1 MTSTRTLLKAWNVK
15 PKKQLGQNFLVDPS
29 TAEMIVSRAQISS
42 RDVVLEIGAGLGAL
56 TIPVAGIARQVIAVE
71 RDRQLTR
78 LLKTEL
84 LSHQISNVTLVED
97 DILRINIRELT
108 DEYDQKLILIG
119 NLPYNISSQVLIML
133 IHNRIAFSRA
143 VFMFQ
148 KELARRL
155 IADPGNKDYGRIT
168 VMLRYCADIRSI
180 ATIKAAQFFPA
191 PKIDSEVLEIKLKT
205 RETYSNLENEK
216 MLFRVIKAAFGNR
229 RKTLKNAL
237 AASGLQ
243 IGPQE
248 ALKAL
253 NSAGIDPSRR
263 AETLDVEEFKALENS
278 LRVVMES
285 AIRK

>member
-29 TAEMIVSRAQISS
+29 TAEMIVSRAHISS

-71 RDRQLTR
+71 RDSQLTR

-84 LSHQISNVTLVED
+84 LSHKISNVTLVED
-97 DILRINIRELT
+97 DILKMDIRDLT
-108 DEYDQKLILIG
+108 DQYDQKLIVIG

-133 IHNRIAFSRA
+133 IHNRNAFSRA

-155 IADPGNKDYGRIT
+155 TAEPGKKDYGRIT

-180 ATIKAAQFFPA
+180 ATVKAAQFFPA

-237 AASGLQ
+237 AASGLP

-253 NSAGIDPSRR
+253 NSAGIDSSRR
-263 AETLDVEEFKALENS
+263 AETLDVKEFMTLEKS

-285 AIRK
+285 TIRE